1 MIKNKD
7 AITNFLRAILGIIFL
22 MSAISKLV
30 APGLFEITIMEQGIF
45 TSREIVAYLSR
56 FLIVME
62 LFIGLAL
69 FQSFYLK
76 NIILPLSIFILLAF
90 TILLSFSV
98 FAGDTNNCGCFGEV
112 VKMSPL
118 QAIIKNI
125 FLIFIGMILFRLQD
139 DNSTKIYIPILILVV
154 SFGTV
159 FGIAPIKSYEN
170 LVFTQYT
177 NFENEG
183 RVDLTSGNNLV
194 AVFFIECEHCI
205 ETAQEI
211 VKLENETGNISNLY
225 ILFAGEDSDSIHSF
239 IDKTQIDHPYF
250 RIPLEDFF
258 GLIGNSPPRI
268 YWLKDG
274 KVKEYWDNDFI
285 ENIKR
290 YQEIS
295 NN

>member
-62 LFIGLAL
+62 LFLGLAL

-112 VKMSPL
+112 IKMSPL

-125 FLIFIGMILFRLQD
+125 FLIFIGMILFRLQGN
-139 DNSTKIYIPILILVV
+139 NSTKIYIPILILVV

-159 FGIAPIKSYEN
+159 FGIAPIKSYDN

-183 RVDLTSGNNLV
+183 RVDLTNGNNLV

-274 KVKEYWDNDFI
+274 KVKEYWDDNFVV
-285 ENIKR
+285 NIKR
-290 YQEIS
+290 FQNKIS
-295 NN
+295 K

>member
-62 LFIGLAL
+62 LFLGLAL

-112 VKMSPL
+112 IKMSPL

-125 FLIFIGMILFRLQD
+125 FLIFIGMILFRLQGN
-139 DNSTKIYIPILILVV
+139 NSTKIYIPILILIV
-154 SFGTV
+154 SVGTV
-159 FGIAPIKSYEN
+159 FGIAPIKSAINSRE
-170 LVFTQYT
+170 LSIATRVLLP
-177 NFENEG
+177 NE
-183 RVDLTSGNNLV
+183 
-194 AVFFIECEHCI
+194 
-205 ETAQEI
+205 
-211 VKLENETGNISNLY
+211 
-225 ILFAGEDSDSIHSF
+225 
-239 IDKTQIDHPYF
+239 
-250 RIPLEDFF
+250 
-258 GLIGNSPPRI
+258 
-268 YWLKDG
+268 
-274 KVKEYWDNDFI
+274 
-285 ENIKR
+285 
-290 YQEIS
+290 
-295 NN
+295 

>member
-62 LFIGLAL
+62 LFLGLAL

-112 VKMSPL
+112 IKMSPL

-139 DNSTKIYIPILILVV
+139 NNSTKIYIPILILVV

-159 FGIAPIKSYEN
+159 FGIAPIKSYDN

-183 RVDLTSGNNLV
+183 RVDLTNGNNLV

-274 KVKEYWDNDFI
+274 KVKEYWDDNFVV
-285 ENIKR
+285 NIKR
-290 YQEIS
+290 FQNKIS
-295 NN
+295 K